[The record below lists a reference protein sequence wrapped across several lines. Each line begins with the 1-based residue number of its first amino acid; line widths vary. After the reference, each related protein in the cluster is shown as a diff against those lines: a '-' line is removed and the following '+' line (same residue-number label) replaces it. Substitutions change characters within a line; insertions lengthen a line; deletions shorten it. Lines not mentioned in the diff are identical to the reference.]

1 MQYSIQKIA
10 SIVGDQSIIHNGG
23 TVIENLIIDSRRL
36 IVPASSL
43 FIALQ
48 SNRRNG
54 EDFIS
59 DLYKGGVRSFVVT
72 DNFEY
77 TLFPEGNFIL
87 VKNPLH
93 ALQKIAAY
101 HRRQFNLPVIG
112 ITGSN
117 GKTIVKEWLY
127 QLLHKDYNIV
137 RSPKSYNSQIGVS
150 LSIWGINDYNNLGIF
165 EAGISETN
173 EMEFLEKMICPD
185 IGILTN
191 IGAAHNSG
199 FVSDEQKL
207 EEKWKLFEKSTTV
220 ICNNLNPVVADFLE
234 GQSRDKLF
242 IWGSGNVD
250 LHIVNIEKK
259 AQLTLIV
266 AAFENERIQ
275 LAIPF
280 TDNASIENAINC
292 LCVLLLMKVKHAD
305 ISTKMLQLQPVEMRL
320 QLKKGNNNCSII
332 NDTYSNDL
340 SSLRIALDFL
350 QQQSGNNSTTV
361 ILSDLGD
368 ESSSDLQYVKILEA
382 LVQHQV
388 NTFIG
393 IGPRMCAMHS
403 VFKAALPNSFF
414 LPSVQEFI
422 QQFTLSRY
430 RDEIIL
436 LKGARSFEFERIGFL
451 FEQKVHQT
459 VLEVN
464 LTAMIH
470 NLKAYQRFLKPTT
483 KVMAMVKAFSYGS
496 GSAEVAHIL
505 QFQKVDYLAVA
516 YADEGV
522 ELRKAA
528 IHLPIM
534 VMNPEVV
541 TFPLLVEYNLEPEL
555 YSFEILNRFND
566 YLEDEGIVHFP
577 VHIKIDTGMHRL
589 GFEADE
595 VLQLALLLKE
605 NSRLIVKSVFS
616 HLAGSEAEEHDLFTV
631 KQVETFNKTCDQI
644 QQSIGYSFMKHIANS
659 AAIFRHPDYQ
669 FDMVRLGIG
678 LYGVDSIG
686 ESKLNLQPVATLKS
700 TIAQIRNV
708 QASESVGY
716 SRKGR
721 VEKDSVIATI
731 RIGYA
736 DGFSRKL
743 GNKGGQVFVNGKM
756 APVIG
761 NVCMDMT
768 MIDITGIDDVV
779 EGNVVEVFGIHLP
792 IQQVA
797 KWCETIPYEIMTGIS
812 QRVKREYF
820 EE

>member
-1 MQYSIQKIA
+1 MQYTIQKIA
-10 SIVGDQSIIHNGG
+10 SIVGGQSFIYNDVLI
-23 TVIENLIIDSRRL
+23 IENLMVDSRRL
-36 IVPASSL
+36 NTPASSL

-48 SNRRNG
+48 SIRRNG
-54 EDFIS
+54 EDFIA
-59 DLYKGGVRSFVVT
+59 DLYIAGVRSFIVT
-72 DNFEY
+72 ENFDHVI
-77 TLFPEGNFIL
+77 FPEGNFIK
-87 VKNPLH
+87 VKNPLN
-93 ALQKIAAY
+93 ALQEIAVY
-101 HRRQFNLPVIG
+101 HRQQFNLPVIG

-127 QLLHKDYNIV
+127 QLLHTDYNIV
-137 RSPKSYNSQIGVS
+137 RSPKSYNSQIGVP
-150 LSIWGINDYNNLGIF
+150 LSIWGINEHNNLGIF
-165 EAGISETN
+165 EAGISEIH

-199 FVSDEQKL
+199 FESKQQKL
-207 EEKWKLFEKSTTV
+207 EEKWKLFKHSTTI
-220 ICNNLNPVVADFLE
+220 ICNNLNPVVSDFLE
-234 GQSRDKLF
+234 SLPREKLF

-250 LHIVNIEKK
+250 LHIINIEKK
-259 AQLTLIV
+259 AQITLLV
-266 AAFENERIQ
+266 AAFENVRIQ
-275 LAIPF
+275 IAIPF
-280 TDNASIENAINC
+280 TDNASVENAINC
-292 LCVLLLMKVKHAD
+292 LCVLLLMKVKHTD
-305 ISTKMLQLQPVEMRL
+305 IAARMLQLQPVEMRL

-332 NDTYSNDL
+332 NDTYSNDI
-340 SSLRIALDFL
+340 SSLQIALDFL
-350 QQQSGNNSTTV
+350 QQQSGNYSTTV

-368 ESSSDLQYVKILEA
+368 AASNNQQYEKVLEA
-382 LVQHQV
+382 LVQHEV
-388 NTFIG
+388 KTFIG
-393 IGPRMCAMHS
+393 IGPRLCALHNL
-403 VFKAALPNSFF
+403 FKAMIPNSYFY
-414 LPSVQEFI
+414 LSVKEFI
-422 QQFTLSRY
+422 QQFSLSRY

-436 LKGARSFEFERIGFL
+436 LKGARSFQFERICLL

-470 NLKAYQRFLKPTT
+470 NLKAYQHFLKSTT

-496 GSAEVAHIL
+496 GSAEVARIL

-541 TFPLLVEYNLEPEL
+541 TFPLLVEFNLEPEL
-555 YSFEILNRFND
+555 YSFDILNQFND
-566 YLEDEGIVHFP
+566 YLEGEGVAHFA

-589 GFEADE
+589 GFEVEE
-595 VLQLALLLKE
+595 VPQLVQMLKE
-605 NSRLIVKSVFS
+605 NPRLVIKSIFS
-616 HLAGSEAEEHDLFTV
+616 HLAGSEAEEHDSFTST
-631 KQVETFNKTCDQI
+631 QVEAFNKSCDLI
-644 QQSIGYSFMKHIANS
+644 QQSTGYTFMKHIANS
-659 AAIFRHPDYQ
+659 AAIFRHPDYE
-669 FDMVRLGIG
+669 FNMVRLGIG
-678 LYGVDSIG
+678 LYGVDSIS
-686 ESKLNLQPVATLKS
+686 ESKLNLLPVATLKS
-700 TIAQIRNV
+700 TIAQIRTV
-708 QASESVGY
+708 KAGETVGY
-716 SRKGR
+716 SRKGK

-743 GNKGGQVFVNGKM
+743 GNGVGQVYVNNKT

-761 NVCMDMT
+761 NVCMDMV
-768 MIDITGIDDVV
+768 MIDITGIDDVE
-779 EGNVVEVFGIHLP
+779 EGDVVEVFGAHIP

>member
-1 MQYSIQKIA
+1 MQYTIEKIA
-10 SIVGDQSIIHNGG
+10 SITGGQSIIHKDILF
-23 TVIENLIIDSRRL
+23 IENLIVDSRKL
-36 IVPASSL
+36 NAPTSSL

-48 SNRRNG
+48 SIRRNG
-54 EDFIS
+54 EDFIP
-59 DLYKGGVRSFVVT
+59 DLYSAGVRSFIVT
-72 DNFEY
+72 ENFDHAI
-77 TLFPEGNFIL
+77 FPEGNFIK
-87 VKNPLH
+87 VKNPLN
-93 ALQKIAAY
+93 ALLEIAVY
-101 HRRQFNLPVIG
+101 HRQQFNLPVIG

-127 QLLHKDYNIV
+127 QLLHTDYNIV
-137 RSPKSYNSQIGVS
+137 RSPKSYNSQIGVP
-150 LSIWGINDYNNLGIF
+150 LSIWGINEQNNLGIF
-165 EAGISETN
+165 EAGISEIN
-173 EMEFLEKMICPD
+173 EMELLEKMICPD

-199 FVSDEQKL
+199 FESKQQKL
-207 EEKWKLFEKSTTV
+207 EEKWKLFENSTTV
-220 ICNNLNPVVADFLE
+220 ICNNLNPIVADFLE
-234 GQSRDKLF
+234 IQPREKLF

-259 AQLTLIV
+259 LNITVLV

-275 LAIPF
+275 IAIPF
-280 TDNASIENAINC
+280 TDNASVENAINC
-292 LCVLLLMKVKHAD
+292 LCVLLLMKVNHSD
-305 ISTKMLQLQPVEMRL
+305 IAARMLQLQPVEMRL

-332 NDTYSNDL
+332 NDTYSNDI

-368 ESSSDLQYVKILEA
+368 AASNNQQYEKILEA
-382 LVQHQV
+382 LRQHQV
-388 NTFIG
+388 NKFIG
-393 IGPRMCAMHS
+393 IGPRLCALHTL
-403 VFKAALPNSFF
+403 FKEALPNIFF
-414 LPSVQEFI
+414 YPSVQEFI
-422 QQFTLSRY
+422 QQFSLSRY

-436 LKGARSFEFERIGFL
+436 IKGARSFEFESIGLL

-470 NLKAYQRFLKPTT
+470 NLKAYQHYLKPTT

-496 GSAEVAHIL
+496 GSAEVARIL

-522 ELRKAA
+522 DLRKAA

-541 TFPLLVEYNLEPEL
+541 TFPLLIEYNLEPEL
-555 YSFEILNRFND
+555 YSIDILSRFND
-566 YLEDEGIVHFP
+566 YLEGEGIAHYP

-589 GFEADE
+589 GFEEIE
-595 VLQLALLLKE
+595 VPKLSQLLKE
-605 NSRLIVKSVFS
+605 NPRLVVKSVFS
-616 HLAGSEAEEHDLFTV
+616 HLTGSETEEHDFFTSI
-631 KQVETFNKTCDQI
+631 QVEAFNKSCDQI
-644 QQSIGYSFMKHIANS
+644 QLATGYSFMKHIANS

-686 ESKLNLQPVATLKS
+686 ESKLNLLPVATLKS

-708 QASESVGY
+708 KAGETVGY
-716 SRKGR
+716 SRKGK
-721 VEKDSVIATI
+721 VERESTIATI

-736 DGFSRKL
+736 DGFSRRL
-743 GNKGGQVFVNGKM
+743 GNGVGQVYVNNKM

-761 NVCMDMT
+761 NVCMDMV
-768 MIDITGIDDVV
+768 MIDITGIDDVE
-779 EGNVVEVFGIHLP
+779 EGDVVEVFGAHIP